1 MQISSRFTIALHIF
15 SVMDTYAGR
24 RRITSEFLADSIG
37 TNPVVVRRIVSQ
49 LREAGLVLTTRG
61 SAGVEPARRPEDI
74 TFLDVYRA
82 IEPTEGG
89 ELFRFHEAPNP
100 ECEVGG
106 HIHDLLDDTLHGIQD
121 AMEAEMARH
130 TIAELQADMRSI
142 LAREAGEGTE

>member
-15 SVMDTYAGR
+15 SVMDTYGGER
-24 RRITSEFLADSIG
+24 KITSDFLAGSIG

-49 LREAGLVLTTRG
+49 LREAGLVLTARG
-61 SAGVEPARRPEDI
+61 SAGVEPARDPADV

-82 IEPTEGG
+82 IEPTEDG
-89 ELFRFHEAPNP
+89 ELFRFHESPNP
-100 ECEVGG
+100 ECAVGG
-106 HIHDLLDDTLHGIQD
+106 HIHDLLDGTLRQIQN